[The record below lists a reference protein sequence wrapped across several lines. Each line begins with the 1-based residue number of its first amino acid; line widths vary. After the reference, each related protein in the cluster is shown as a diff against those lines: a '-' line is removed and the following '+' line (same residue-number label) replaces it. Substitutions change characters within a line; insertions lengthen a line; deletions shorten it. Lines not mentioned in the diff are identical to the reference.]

1 MIKKLISLLLVFV
14 LLLSTISCTGLWPYT
29 NNEQEP
35 DTDNEQKPDTD
46 NEEEP
51 GIGAG
56 IGQARYTASY
66 EEAKNALD
74 VINERETHY
83 PKSKIVL
90 LDSFVNEYEIMY
102 YFIRFGSLTDPA
114 QSLEE
119 FYTAPKL
126 LDSVSWNAVLYFGEC
141 SHEGESH
148 DHRLGDYLIP
158 LKYEKHKSSV
168 ILSWGGYTIS
178 EANDP
183 SLWTVEKDSR
193 AEIFDTF
200 TYKFL
205 YDGKVIHCVYSC
217 FELDE
222 EILGKFRQDI
232 INAYLPVA
240 E

>member
-1 MIKKLISLLLVFV
+1 MIKKILSLLLVFV

-35 DTDNEQKPDTD
+35 DTDNEQ
-46 NEEEP
+46 EP

-56 IGQARYTASY
+56 MGERRYTATY
-66 EEAKNALD
+66 EEVKNAVN
-74 VINERETHY
+74 VINGRETALS
-83 PKSKIVL
+83 KSKIVL
-90 LDSFVNEYEIMY
+90 LDSFVNEYEIAY

-119 FYTAPKL
+119 FYTAPKF
-126 LDSVSWNAVLYFGEC
+126 LDNVSWNAVIFFGEC

-148 DHRLGDYLIP
+148 EHRLGDYLIP
-158 LKYEKHKSSV
+158 SKYEKHKSSV
-168 ILSWGGYTIS
+168 ILSWGEGTIS

-183 SLWTVEKDSR
+183 SLWIVEKDLSDAESR
-193 AEIFDTF
+193 STWC
-200 TYKFL
+200 YKFL
-205 YDGKVIHCVYSC
+205 YDGKCIYRVYSC
-217 FELDE
+217 FELDDGMLE
-222 EILGKFRQDI
+222 KFREDI